1 MLKKIAGVL
10 LLVIGLFFAVSS
22 LKMIFVDTPKM
33 KSALKD
39 AVYVGQGAIND
50 ANDGKI
56 VIVCGPFELTTP
68 SYDDELGL
76 TIDSIRT
83 SRSKQTM
90 KLNKATKATKANAET
105 LTEEEKRNG
114 VLEWSTAYRDKTLT
128 GEGKI
133 GNYTLSQDFI
143 DAIVLNGTWHDYDRS
158 ELEASGYVWVT
169 DANFFYSQYT
179 NVICPSCGATVTLTS
194 DEDHCPYCGGYIKSD
209 FFDWQT
215 EEFLIYRDYNPN
227 TRNFKLTAATMIA
240 FFIPAIPCFRFILPH
255 SYFLALGSAF
265 VITALLALLLWL
277 RILRKT
283 DNIEDLKKQIV
294 RYDEKVLHSD
304 LNEALYE
311 KTVSSELLYYSVDQL
326 QLQAVENTDTRTQI
340 TLHAILHQLIL
351 SPNHQI
357 SASNQPIDLKLYRA
371 RYPQRMKS
379 KGQAVYAEKECP
391 RCGANFIPDQ
401 DGCCSYCG
409 YRLPID
415 NSKWRILEQ

>member
-1 MLKKIAGVL
+1 
-10 LLVIGLFFAVSS
+10 
-22 LKMIFVDTPKM
+22 M

-169 DANFFYSQYT
+169 DANYSQ
-179 NVICPSCGATVTLTS
+179 
-194 DEDHCPYCGGYIKSD
+194 KD
-209 FFDWQT
+209 FIEPLSQT
-215 EEFLIYRDYNPN
+215 QRNYKENDYR
-227 TRNFKLTAATMIA
+227 
-240 FFIPAIPCFRFILPH
+240 
-255 SYFLALGSAF
+255 YF
-265 VITALLALLLWL
+265 
-277 RILRKT
+277 
-283 DNIEDLKKQIV
+283 
-294 RYDEKVLHSD
+294 YD
-304 LNEALYE
+304 
-311 KTVSSELLYYSVDQL
+311 
-326 QLQAVENTDTRTQI
+326 
-340 TLHAILHQLIL
+340 
-351 SPNHQI
+351 
-357 SASNQPIDLKLYRA
+357 
-371 RYPQRMKS
+371 
-379 KGQAVYAEKECP
+379 
-391 RCGANFIPDQ
+391 GANFKTGQTVTAIGIQNGDTLNAVAGITNNLMENELDRETAIGTGWGARFGNICFFHYFFTHPAVSR
-401 DGCCSYCG
+401 CCFIIHF
-409 YRLPID
+409 RHT
-415 NSKWRILEQ
+415 

>member
-90 KLNKATKATKANAET
+90 KLNKTTKATKANAET

-169 DANFFYSQYT
+169 DANYSQ
-179 NVICPSCGATVTLTS
+179 
-194 DEDHCPYCGGYIKSD
+194 KD
-209 FFDWQT
+209 FIEPLSQT
-215 EEFLIYRDYNPN
+215 QRNYKENDYR
-227 TRNFKLTAATMIA
+227 
-240 FFIPAIPCFRFILPH
+240 
-255 SYFLALGSAF
+255 YF
-265 VITALLALLLWL
+265 
-277 RILRKT
+277 
-283 DNIEDLKKQIV
+283 
-294 RYDEKVLHSD
+294 YD
-304 LNEALYE
+304 
-311 KTVSSELLYYSVDQL
+311 
-326 QLQAVENTDTRTQI
+326 
-340 TLHAILHQLIL
+340 
-351 SPNHQI
+351 
-357 SASNQPIDLKLYRA
+357 
-371 RYPQRMKS
+371 
-379 KGQAVYAEKECP
+379 
-391 RCGANFIPDQ
+391 GANFKTGQTVTAIGIQ
-401 DGCCSYCG
+401 DGDTLRAVAGITNNLMENELDRETAIGTRWGARFWNICFFHYFFTHPAVGRCCFTIHF
-409 YRLPID
+409 RHT
-415 NSKWRILEQ
+415 

>member
-68 SYDDELGL
+68 SYDEELGL

-169 DANFFYSQYT
+169 DANYSQKDFIEPLSQTQRDYKENDYRYFYDGSNFKT
-179 NVICPSCGATVTLTS
+179 GQTVTAIGIQDGDTLSAVAGITNNLMENELDRETAIAQGGVPGFGTS
-194 DEDHCPYCGGYIKSD
+194 VFSIIFS
-209 FFDWQT
+209 
-215 EEFLIYRDYNPN
+215 LIP
-227 TRNFKLTAATMIA
+227 
-240 FFIPAIPCFRFILPH
+240 
-255 SYFLALGSAF
+255 
-265 VITALLALLLWL
+265 LLAGVVLLFTSGT
-277 RILRKT
+277 RK
-283 DNIEDLKKQIV
+283 
-294 RYDEKVLHSD
+294 
-304 LNEALYE
+304 
-311 KTVSSELLYYSVDQL
+311 
-326 QLQAVENTDTRTQI
+326 
-340 TLHAILHQLIL
+340 
-351 SPNHQI
+351 P
-357 SASNQPIDLKLYRA
+357 
-371 RYPQRMKS
+371 
-379 KGQAVYAEKECP
+379 
-391 RCGANFIPDQ
+391 
-401 DGCCSYCG
+401 
-409 YRLPID
+409 
-415 NSKWRILEQ
+415 

>member
-10 LLVIGLFFAVSS
+10 LIIIGLFFSVSS

-39 AVYVGQGAIND
+39 AVYVGQDTINE

-68 SYDDELGL
+68 SYDEELGL

-169 DANFFYSQYT
+169 DANYSQKDFIEPLSQTQRDYKENDYRYFYYGSNFKT
-179 NVICPSCGATVTLTS
+179 GQTVTAIGIQDGDTLSAVAGITNNLMENELDRETAIAQGGVPGFGTS
-194 DEDHCPYCGGYIKSD
+194 VFSIIFS
-209 FFDWQT
+209 
-215 EEFLIYRDYNPN
+215 LIP
-227 TRNFKLTAATMIA
+227 
-240 FFIPAIPCFRFILPH
+240 
-255 SYFLALGSAF
+255 
-265 VITALLALLLWL
+265 LLAGVVLLFTSGT
-277 RILRKT
+277 RK
-283 DNIEDLKKQIV
+283 
-294 RYDEKVLHSD
+294 
-304 LNEALYE
+304 
-311 KTVSSELLYYSVDQL
+311 
-326 QLQAVENTDTRTQI
+326 
-340 TLHAILHQLIL
+340 
-351 SPNHQI
+351 P
-357 SASNQPIDLKLYRA
+357 
-371 RYPQRMKS
+371 
-379 KGQAVYAEKECP
+379 
-391 RCGANFIPDQ
+391 
-401 DGCCSYCG
+401 
-409 YRLPID
+409 
-415 NSKWRILEQ
+415 

>member
-39 AVYVGQGAIND
+39 AVYVGQGAINE

-90 KLNKATKATKANAET
+90 KLNKTAKATKANAET

-143 DAIVLNGTWHDYDRS
+143 DAIVLNGLS
-158 ELEASGYVWVT
+158 
-169 DANFFYSQYT
+169 
-179 NVICPSCGATVTLTS
+179 
-194 DEDHCPYCGGYIKSD
+194 
-209 FFDWQT
+209 
-215 EEFLIYRDYNPN
+215 LIH
-227 TRNFKLTAATMIA
+227 I
-240 FFIPAIPCFRFILPH
+240 
-255 SYFLALGSAF
+255 
-265 VITALLALLLWL
+265 
-277 RILRKT
+277 
-283 DNIEDLKKQIV
+283 
-294 RYDEKVLHSD
+294 
-304 LNEALYE
+304 
-311 KTVSSELLYYSVDQL
+311 
-326 QLQAVENTDTRTQI
+326 
-340 TLHAILHQLIL
+340 
-351 SPNHQI
+351 
-357 SASNQPIDLKLYRA
+357 
-371 RYPQRMKS
+371 
-379 KGQAVYAEKECP
+379 
-391 RCGANFIPDQ
+391 
-401 DGCCSYCG
+401 
-409 YRLPID
+409 
-415 NSKWRILEQ
+415 

>member
-10 LLVIGLFFAVSS
+10 LIVIGLFFAVSS

-39 AVYVGQGAIND
+39 AVYVGQDAIND

-114 VLEWSTAYRDKTLT
+114 VLEWGTAYRDKTLT

-169 DANFFYSQYT
+169 DANYSQKDF
-179 NVICPSCGATVTLTS
+179 IEPLSQTLRNYKEN
-194 DEDHCPYCGGYIKSD
+194 D
-209 FFDWQT
+209 
-215 EEFLIYRDYNPN
+215 YR
-227 TRNFKLTAATMIA
+227 
-240 FFIPAIPCFRFILPH
+240 
-255 SYFLALGSAF
+255 YF
-265 VITALLALLLWL
+265 
-277 RILRKT
+277 
-283 DNIEDLKKQIV
+283 
-294 RYDEKVLHSD
+294 YD
-304 LNEALYE
+304 
-311 KTVSSELLYYSVDQL
+311 
-326 QLQAVENTDTRTQI
+326 
-340 TLHAILHQLIL
+340 
-351 SPNHQI
+351 
-357 SASNQPIDLKLYRA
+357 
-371 RYPQRMKS
+371 
-379 KGQAVYAEKECP
+379 
-391 RCGANFIPDQ
+391 GANFKTGQTVTAIGIQ
-401 DGCCSYCG
+401 DGNTLKAVSG
-409 YRLPID
+409 ITD
-415 NSKWRILEQ
+415 NLMENELDRETAIAQGGVPVFGTSVFSIVF

>member
-1 MLKKIAGVL
+1 MLKKIAGDL

-169 DANFFYSQYT
+169 DANYSQ
-179 NVICPSCGATVTLTS
+179 
-194 DEDHCPYCGGYIKSD
+194 KD
-209 FFDWQT
+209 FIEPLSQT
-215 EEFLIYRDYNPN
+215 Q
-227 TRNFKLTAATMIA
+227 RN
-240 FFIPAIPCFRFILPH
+240 
-255 SYFLALGSAF
+255 Y
-265 VITALLALLLWL
+265 
-277 RILRKT
+277 
-283 DNIEDLKKQIV
+283 
-294 RYDEKVLHSD
+294 
-304 LNEALYE
+304 
-311 KTVSSELLYYSVDQL
+311 
-326 QLQAVENTDTRTQI
+326 
-340 TLHAILHQLIL
+340 
-351 SPNHQI
+351 
-357 SASNQPIDLKLYRA
+357 
-371 RYPQRMKS
+371 
-379 KGQAVYAEKECP
+379 
-391 RCGANFIPDQ
+391 GANFKTGQTVTAIGIQNGDTLNAVAGITNNLMENELDRETAIAQGGVPGLGTSVFSIIFSFIPLLA
-401 DGCCSYCG
+401 GVVLLFTSG
-409 YRLPID
+409 TRKP
-415 NSKWRILEQ
+415 

>member
-39 AVYVGQGAIND
+39 AVYVGQDTINE

-68 SYDDELGL
+68 SYDEELGL

-169 DANFFYSQYT
+169 DANYSQKDFIEPLSQTQRDYKENDYRYFYDGSNFKT
-179 NVICPSCGATVTLTS
+179 GQTVTAIGIQDGDTLSAVAGITNNLMENELDRETAIAQGGVPGFGTS
-194 DEDHCPYCGGYIKSD
+194 VFSIIFS
-209 FFDWQT
+209 
-215 EEFLIYRDYNPN
+215 LIP
-227 TRNFKLTAATMIA
+227 
-240 FFIPAIPCFRFILPH
+240 
-255 SYFLALGSAF
+255 
-265 VITALLALLLWL
+265 LLAGVVLLFTSGT
-277 RILRKT
+277 RK
-283 DNIEDLKKQIV
+283 
-294 RYDEKVLHSD
+294 
-304 LNEALYE
+304 
-311 KTVSSELLYYSVDQL
+311 
-326 QLQAVENTDTRTQI
+326 
-340 TLHAILHQLIL
+340 
-351 SPNHQI
+351 P
-357 SASNQPIDLKLYRA
+357 
-371 RYPQRMKS
+371 
-379 KGQAVYAEKECP
+379 
-391 RCGANFIPDQ
+391 
-401 DGCCSYCG
+401 
-409 YRLPID
+409 
-415 NSKWRILEQ
+415 

>member
-169 DANFFYSQYT
+169 DANYSQKDFIEPLSQTQRDYKENDYRYFYDGSNFKT
-179 NVICPSCGATVTLTS
+179 GQTVTAIGIQDGDTLSAVAGITNNLMENELDRETAIAQGGVPGFGTS
-194 DEDHCPYCGGYIKSD
+194 VFSIIFS
-209 FFDWQT
+209 
-215 EEFLIYRDYNPN
+215 LIP
-227 TRNFKLTAATMIA
+227 
-240 FFIPAIPCFRFILPH
+240 
-255 SYFLALGSAF
+255 
-265 VITALLALLLWL
+265 LLAGVVLLFTSGT
-277 RILRKT
+277 RK
-283 DNIEDLKKQIV
+283 
-294 RYDEKVLHSD
+294 
-304 LNEALYE
+304 
-311 KTVSSELLYYSVDQL
+311 
-326 QLQAVENTDTRTQI
+326 
-340 TLHAILHQLIL
+340 
-351 SPNHQI
+351 P
-357 SASNQPIDLKLYRA
+357 
-371 RYPQRMKS
+371 
-379 KGQAVYAEKECP
+379 
-391 RCGANFIPDQ
+391 
-401 DGCCSYCG
+401 
-409 YRLPID
+409 
-415 NSKWRILEQ
+415 

>member
-1 MLKKIAGVL
+1 MLKKITGVL
-10 LLVIGLFFAVSS
+10 LIIIGLFFSVSS

-39 AVYVGQGAIND
+39 AVYVGQDTLNE

-169 DANFFYSQYT
+169 DANYSQ
-179 NVICPSCGATVTLTS
+179 
-194 DEDHCPYCGGYIKSD
+194 KD
-209 FFDWQT
+209 FIEPLSQT
-215 EEFLIYRDYNPN
+215 QRNYKENDYR
-227 TRNFKLTAATMIA
+227 
-240 FFIPAIPCFRFILPH
+240 
-255 SYFLALGSAF
+255 YF
-265 VITALLALLLWL
+265 
-277 RILRKT
+277 
-283 DNIEDLKKQIV
+283 
-294 RYDEKVLHSD
+294 YD
-304 LNEALYE
+304 
-311 KTVSSELLYYSVDQL
+311 
-326 QLQAVENTDTRTQI
+326 
-340 TLHAILHQLIL
+340 
-351 SPNHQI
+351 
-357 SASNQPIDLKLYRA
+357 
-371 RYPQRMKS
+371 
-379 KGQAVYAEKECP
+379 
-391 RCGANFIPDQ
+391 GANFKTGQTVTAIGIQNGDTLNAVAGITNNLMENELDRETAIAQGGVP
-401 DGCCSYCG
+401 GFGTSVFSIIFS
-409 YRLPID
+409 LF
-415 NSKWRILEQ
+415 LH

>member
-1 MLKKIAGVL
+1 
-10 LLVIGLFFAVSS
+10 
-22 LKMIFVDTPKM
+22 M

>member
-39 AVYVGQGAIND
+39 TVYVGQGAIND

-68 SYDDELGL
+68 SYDEELGL

-90 KLNKATKATKANAET
+90 KLNKTTKATKANAET

-133 GNYTLSQDFI
+133 GNYTLSQDCI

-169 DANFFYSQYT
+169 DANYSQ
-179 NVICPSCGATVTLTS
+179 
-194 DEDHCPYCGGYIKSD
+194 KD
-209 FFDWQT
+209 FIEPLSQT
-215 EEFLIYRDYNPN
+215 QRDYKENDY
-227 TRNFKLTAATMIA
+227 R
-240 FFIPAIPCFRFILPH
+240 
-255 SYFLALGSAF
+255 YF
-265 VITALLALLLWL
+265 
-277 RILRKT
+277 
-283 DNIEDLKKQIV
+283 
-294 RYDEKVLHSD
+294 YD
-304 LNEALYE
+304 
-311 KTVSSELLYYSVDQL
+311 
-326 QLQAVENTDTRTQI
+326 
-340 TLHAILHQLIL
+340 
-351 SPNHQI
+351 
-357 SASNQPIDLKLYRA
+357 
-371 RYPQRMKS
+371 
-379 KGQAVYAEKECP
+379 
-391 RCGANFIPDQ
+391 GANFKTSQTVTAIGIQ
-401 DGCCSYCG
+401 DGDTLRAVAGITNNLMENELDRETAIAQGGVPGFGTSVFSSIFSLIPLLAG
-409 YRLPID
+409 VVLLFTSGTRKP
-415 NSKWRILEQ
+415 

>member
-1 MLKKIAGVL
+1 MLVTQKMNHVIIQSESLRQPALIKLSNERKVDKMLKKIAGVL
-10 LLVIGLFFAVSS
+10 LIIIGLFFSVSS

-39 AVYVGQGAIND
+39 AVYVGQDTINE

-169 DANFFYSQYT
+169 DANYSQKDFIEPLSQTQRDYKENDYRYFYDGSNFKT
-179 NVICPSCGATVTLTS
+179 GQTVTAIGIQDGDTLSAVAGITNNLMENELDRETAIAQGGVPGFGTS
-194 DEDHCPYCGGYIKSD
+194 VFSIIFS
-209 FFDWQT
+209 
-215 EEFLIYRDYNPN
+215 LIP
-227 TRNFKLTAATMIA
+227 
-240 FFIPAIPCFRFILPH
+240 
-255 SYFLALGSAF
+255 
-265 VITALLALLLWL
+265 LLAGVVLLFTSGT
-277 RILRKT
+277 RK
-283 DNIEDLKKQIV
+283 
-294 RYDEKVLHSD
+294 
-304 LNEALYE
+304 
-311 KTVSSELLYYSVDQL
+311 
-326 QLQAVENTDTRTQI
+326 
-340 TLHAILHQLIL
+340 
-351 SPNHQI
+351 P
-357 SASNQPIDLKLYRA
+357 
-371 RYPQRMKS
+371 
-379 KGQAVYAEKECP
+379 
-391 RCGANFIPDQ
+391 
-401 DGCCSYCG
+401 
-409 YRLPID
+409 
-415 NSKWRILEQ
+415 

>member
-10 LLVIGLFFAVSS
+10 LIIIGLFFAVSS

-39 AVYVGQGAIND
+39 AVYVGQDTINA

-169 DANFFYSQYT
+169 DANYSQ
-179 NVICPSCGATVTLTS
+179 
-194 DEDHCPYCGGYIKSD
+194 KD
-209 FFDWQT
+209 FIEPLSQT
-215 EEFLIYRDYNPN
+215 QRNYKENDYR
-227 TRNFKLTAATMIA
+227 
-240 FFIPAIPCFRFILPH
+240 
-255 SYFLALGSAF
+255 YF
-265 VITALLALLLWL
+265 
-277 RILRKT
+277 
-283 DNIEDLKKQIV
+283 
-294 RYDEKVLHSD
+294 YD
-304 LNEALYE
+304 
-311 KTVSSELLYYSVDQL
+311 
-326 QLQAVENTDTRTQI
+326 
-340 TLHAILHQLIL
+340 
-351 SPNHQI
+351 
-357 SASNQPIDLKLYRA
+357 
-371 RYPQRMKS
+371 
-379 KGQAVYAEKECP
+379 
-391 RCGANFIPDQ
+391 GANFKTGQIVTAIGIQNGDTLNAVAGITNNLMENELDRETAIAQGGVPGFGTSVFSIIFSLIPLLA
-401 DGCCSYCG
+401 GVVLLFTSG
-409 YRLPID
+409 TRKP
-415 NSKWRILEQ
+415 

>member
-1 MLKKIAGVL
+1 MLVTKKMNHVIIQSESLRQPALIKLSNERKVDKMLKKIAGVL

-39 AVYVGQGAIND
+39 AVYVGQDTINE

-68 SYDDELGL
+68 SYDEELGL

-105 LTEEEKRNG
+105 LTEEEKGNG

-169 DANFFYSQYT
+169 DANYSQKDFIEPLSQTQRDYKENDYRYFYDGSNFKT
-179 NVICPSCGATVTLTS
+179 GQTVTAIGIQDGDTLSAVAGITNNLMENELDRETAIAQGGVPGFGTS
-194 DEDHCPYCGGYIKSD
+194 VFSIIFS
-209 FFDWQT
+209 
-215 EEFLIYRDYNPN
+215 LIP
-227 TRNFKLTAATMIA
+227 
-240 FFIPAIPCFRFILPH
+240 
-255 SYFLALGSAF
+255 
-265 VITALLALLLWL
+265 LLAGVVLLFTSGT
-277 RILRKT
+277 RK
-283 DNIEDLKKQIV
+283 
-294 RYDEKVLHSD
+294 
-304 LNEALYE
+304 
-311 KTVSSELLYYSVDQL
+311 
-326 QLQAVENTDTRTQI
+326 
-340 TLHAILHQLIL
+340 
-351 SPNHQI
+351 P
-357 SASNQPIDLKLYRA
+357 
-371 RYPQRMKS
+371 
-379 KGQAVYAEKECP
+379 
-391 RCGANFIPDQ
+391 
-401 DGCCSYCG
+401 
-409 YRLPID
+409 
-415 NSKWRILEQ
+415 

>member
-169 DANFFYSQYT
+169 DANYSQ
-179 NVICPSCGATVTLTS
+179 
-194 DEDHCPYCGGYIKSD
+194 KD
-209 FFDWQT
+209 FIEPLSQT
-215 EEFLIYRDYNPN
+215 QRDYNEN
-227 TRNFKLTAATMIA
+227 DYRYFYDGSNFKTGQTVTAIGIQDGDTLSAVAGITNNLMENELDRETAIA
-240 FFIPAIPCFRFILPH
+240 QGGVPGFGTSVFSIIFSLIP
-255 SYFLALGSAF
+255 
-265 VITALLALLLWL
+265 LLAGVVLLFTSGT
-277 RILRKT
+277 RK
-283 DNIEDLKKQIV
+283 
-294 RYDEKVLHSD
+294 
-304 LNEALYE
+304 
-311 KTVSSELLYYSVDQL
+311 
-326 QLQAVENTDTRTQI
+326 
-340 TLHAILHQLIL
+340 
-351 SPNHQI
+351 P
-357 SASNQPIDLKLYRA
+357 
-371 RYPQRMKS
+371 
-379 KGQAVYAEKECP
+379 
-391 RCGANFIPDQ
+391 
-401 DGCCSYCG
+401 
-409 YRLPID
+409 
-415 NSKWRILEQ
+415 

>member
-1 MLKKIAGVL
+1 MLVTKKMNHVIIQSESLRQPALIKLSNERKVDKMLKKIAGVL

-90 KLNKATKATKANAET
+90 KLNKTTKATKANAET

-169 DANFFYSQYT
+169 DANYSQ
-179 NVICPSCGATVTLTS
+179 
-194 DEDHCPYCGGYIKSD
+194 KD
-209 FFDWQT
+209 FIEPLSQT
-215 EEFLIYRDYNPN
+215 QRNYKENDYR
-227 TRNFKLTAATMIA
+227 
-240 FFIPAIPCFRFILPH
+240 
-255 SYFLALGSAF
+255 YF
-265 VITALLALLLWL
+265 
-277 RILRKT
+277 
-283 DNIEDLKKQIV
+283 
-294 RYDEKVLHSD
+294 YD
-304 LNEALYE
+304 
-311 KTVSSELLYYSVDQL
+311 
-326 QLQAVENTDTRTQI
+326 
-340 TLHAILHQLIL
+340 
-351 SPNHQI
+351 
-357 SASNQPIDLKLYRA
+357 
-371 RYPQRMKS
+371 
-379 KGQAVYAEKECP
+379 
-391 RCGANFIPDQ
+391 GANFKTSQTVTAIGIQ
-401 DGCCSYCG
+401 DGDTLRAVAGITNNLMENELDRETAIAQGGVPGFGTSVFSIIFSLIPLLAG
-409 YRLPID
+409 VVLLFTSGTRKP
-415 NSKWRILEQ
+415 

>member
-169 DANFFYSQYT
+169 DANYSQ
-179 NVICPSCGATVTLTS
+179 
-194 DEDHCPYCGGYIKSD
+194 KD
-209 FFDWQT
+209 FIEPLSQT
-215 EEFLIYRDYNPN
+215 QRDYKENDY
-227 TRNFKLTAATMIA
+227 R
-240 FFIPAIPCFRFILPH
+240 
-255 SYFLALGSAF
+255 YF
-265 VITALLALLLWL
+265 
-277 RILRKT
+277 
-283 DNIEDLKKQIV
+283 
-294 RYDEKVLHSD
+294 YD
-304 LNEALYE
+304 
-311 KTVSSELLYYSVDQL
+311 
-326 QLQAVENTDTRTQI
+326 
-340 TLHAILHQLIL
+340 
-351 SPNHQI
+351 
-357 SASNQPIDLKLYRA
+357 
-371 RYPQRMKS
+371 
-379 KGQAVYAEKECP
+379 
-391 RCGANFIPDQ
+391 GANFKTSQPVTAIGIQ
-401 DGCCSYCG
+401 DGDTLRAVAGITNNLMENELDRETAIAQGGVPGFGTSVFSIIFSLIPLLAG
-409 YRLPID
+409 VVLLFTSGTRKP
-415 NSKWRILEQ
+415 

>member
-10 LLVIGLFFAVSS
+10 LIIIGLFFSVSS

-68 SYDDELGL
+68 SYDEELGL

-169 DANFFYSQYT
+169 DANYSQKDFIEPLSQTQRNYKENDYRYFYDGSNFKT
-179 NVICPSCGATVTLTS
+179 GQTVTAIGIQDGDTLSAVAGITNNLMENELDRETAIAQGGVPGFGTS
-194 DEDHCPYCGGYIKSD
+194 VFSIIFS
-209 FFDWQT
+209 
-215 EEFLIYRDYNPN
+215 LIP
-227 TRNFKLTAATMIA
+227 
-240 FFIPAIPCFRFILPH
+240 
-255 SYFLALGSAF
+255 
-265 VITALLALLLWL
+265 LLAGVVLLFTSGT
-277 RILRKT
+277 RK
-283 DNIEDLKKQIV
+283 
-294 RYDEKVLHSD
+294 
-304 LNEALYE
+304 
-311 KTVSSELLYYSVDQL
+311 
-326 QLQAVENTDTRTQI
+326 
-340 TLHAILHQLIL
+340 
-351 SPNHQI
+351 P
-357 SASNQPIDLKLYRA
+357 
-371 RYPQRMKS
+371 
-379 KGQAVYAEKECP
+379 
-391 RCGANFIPDQ
+391 
-401 DGCCSYCG
+401 
-409 YRLPID
+409 
-415 NSKWRILEQ
+415 